1 MELVGCP
8 REAGP
13 DGNSRNGSRMTSV
26 LIHKPTIVN
35 GLWAEVP
42 FILTKT
48 LAGWSDRPLINS
60 PAPKKEAAK

>member
-1 MELVGCP
+1 
-8 REAGP
+8 
-13 DGNSRNGSRMTSV
+13 MTSV

-48 LAGWSDRPLINS
+48 ASGWSDRPALINS
-60 PAPKKEAAK
+60 PVPKKEAKAK